1 MSAEPIGV
9 LVVDDNHVVRMGLA
23 MLLESFDGV
32 TVLGEAT
39 NGQECVD
46 AVERLSPDVV
56 LLDVRMPGSFDG
68 VVAAGMIADRTNVLM
83 LTYSDDQLVV
93 KGALDAG
100 AKGYLVHGDATADDI
115 SSAIR
120 TVAAGRTY
128 LNGRAGDV
136 LVNLINGTST
146 AAAAAKSDHVA
157 RDTWHLTTR
166 EREIVDLLAD
176 GRNNTAI
183 AKELFISP
191 STLKNHITRI
201 FDKLGVTTRSEAIVL
216 WLKGADSQEQGQP
229 ERGPS
234 SLLGHPRSS

>member
-1 MSAEPIGV
+1 MSADPIGV

-23 MLLESFDGV
+23 MLLDSLADI

-46 AVERLSPDVV
+46 AVDKLSPDVV

-68 VVAAGMIADRTNVLM
+68 VVTAGMIADRTNVLM
-83 LTYSDDQLVV
+83 LTYSDDQTVV
-93 KGALDAG
+93 RGALDAG
-100 AKGYLVHGDATADDI
+100 AKGYLVHGDATPDDI

-120 TVAAGRTY
+120 TVAAGRTH
-128 LNGRAGDV
+128 LNGRAGEV
-136 LVNLINGTST
+136 LVNLVNGSAAPVAVESGT
-146 AAAAAKSDHVA
+146 AT
-157 RDTWHLTTR
+157 RDSWKMTNR
-166 EREIVDLLAD
+166 EREIMELLAD

-201 FDKLGVTTRSEAIVL
+201 FDKLGVASRSEAIVL
-216 WLKGADSQEQGQP
+216 WLKGAESQE
-229 ERGPS
+229 
-234 SLLGHPRSS
+234 

>member
-1 MSAEPIGV
+1 M
-9 LVVDDNHVVRMGLA
+9 VDDNHVVRMGLT
-23 MLLESFDGV
+23 MLLDTLADI

-46 AVERLSPDVV
+46 AVDTLSPDVV

-68 VVAAGMIADRTNVLM
+68 VVTARMIADRTNVLM
-83 LTYSDDQLVV
+83 LTYSDDQTVV
-93 KGALDAG
+93 RGALDAG

-120 TVAAGRTY
+120 TVAAGRTH
-128 LNGRAGDV
+128 LNGRAAEV
-136 LVNLINGTST
+136 LVNLVNGSAP
-146 AAAAAKSDHVA
+146 AAAVETPTAS
-157 RDTWHLTTR
+157 RDSWNMTNR
-166 EREIVDLLAD
+166 EREIMELLAD

-201 FDKLGVTTRSEAIVL
+201 FDKLGVASRSEAIVL
-216 WLKGADSQEQGQP
+216 WLKGAESQE
-229 ERGPS
+229 
-234 SLLGHPRSS
+234 